1 MMPGNLQL
9 SSGPTST
16 SSEGKSSYTGGGAY
30 AGTSG
35 ITVNLAGGAG
45 STLTSDQKANASSP
59 GGLPS
64 WVWLVALGGAALVWF
79 VWYKKGKL

>member
-1 MMPGNLQL
+1 MPFPTSLNL

-16 SSEGKSSYTGGGAY
+16 DAQSKNAQTGGGSY

-59 GGLPS
+59 GGIPA
-64 WVWLVALGGAALVWF
+64 WVWLVILGAGVAVFIVW
-79 VWYKKGKL
+79 KKGKL